1 MTENDDARVDEVVA
15 ELKGDGIPPW
25 RQLSIGAARRL
36 EDELFRPT
44 DPPPVG
50 GIRDLAFEGPAVEV
64 PVRTYRPDG
73 DIDRTIVFFHGG
85 GFVLGTLDS
94 IDGLCRRLC
103 RRGNALVISVA
114 YRLAPEHPFPAAVED
129 GTAALRWAASNTEAL
144 GAPSTPIHVGGTSAG
159 ANLAAAVAR
168 WTVRE
173 DGPRLASQLLAYPML
188 DPGWESIESSPP
200 DDGPLLEGADVE
212 WFWEQYLRS
221 SLDRQHPYA
230 APLTAASHGELPR
243 SIVLT
248 AGRDVLGP
256 EGQAYAEALIDAG
269 VPVEHRHEPGLPH
282 GFLSLTSQL
291 ETADEALEWAVTAL
305 KTA

>member
-1 MTENDDARVDEVVA
+1 MTENEDRVDEIVA
-15 ELKGDGIPPW
+15 DLKGDGIPPW
-25 RQLSIGAARRL
+25 RELSIAASRRL

-50 GIRDLAFEGPAVEV
+50 TTRDLAFEGPAGEV
-64 PVRTYRPDG
+64 PVRAYRPDG
-73 DIDRTIVFFHGG
+73 GIDRTIVFFHGG

-103 RRGNALVISVA
+103 RRGNALVLSVD

-129 GTAALRWAASNTEAL
+129 GTAAIQWADRNMDAL
-144 GAPSTPIHVGGTSAG
+144 GAPSTPIHVAGTSAG

-168 WTVRE
+168 WAVRE
-173 DGPRLASQLLAYPML
+173 NGPTLASQLLAYPML
-188 DPGWESIESSPP
+188 DPGWESIDSPRP
-200 DDGPLLEGADVE
+200 EDGPLLDGADVE
-212 WFWEQYLRS
+212 WFWEHYLRS
-221 SLDRQHPYA
+221 VLDRRHPYA
-230 APLTAASHGELPR
+230 APLTAASHAELPR

-282 GFLSLTSQL
+282 GFLSLSSQL
-291 ETADEALEWAVTAL
+291 ESADDALEWAVTAL
-305 KTA
+305 KAD